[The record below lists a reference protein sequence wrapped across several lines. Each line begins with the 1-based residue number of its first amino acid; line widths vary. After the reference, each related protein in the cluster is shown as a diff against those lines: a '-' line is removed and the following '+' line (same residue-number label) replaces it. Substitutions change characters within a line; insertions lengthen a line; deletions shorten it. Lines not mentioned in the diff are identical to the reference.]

1 MCNYYS
7 LYICR
12 MVVAHDGQE
21 LDVLRSSQEEGLT
34 SLQER
39 LAHSASRATT
49 LQGELDKAEGAKK
62 ELEERI
68 KGLRKELSMTMKKQ
82 EGVQSKREQKKKK
95 EGRGKGKKKEK

>member
-1 MCNYYS
+1 MCNYYYS

-12 MVVAHDGQE
+12 KVVARDRQE
-21 LDVLRSSQEEGLT
+21 LDVLRSNQEEGLT
-34 SLQER
+34 SLQEQ

-82 EGVQSKREQKKKK
+82 EGVQSKREQKKKY
-95 EGRGKGKKKEK
+95 GRGVGKKKEK

>member
-12 MVVAHDGQE
+12 MVVARDGQE

-34 SLQER
+34 SLQEQ

-82 EGVQSKREQKKKK
+82 EGVQSKREQKKKY
-95 EGRGKGKKKEK
+95 GRGVGKKKEK

>member
-1 MCNYYS
+1 MQLLLFS
-7 LYICR
+7 LCR
-12 MVVAHDGQE
+12 KVVARDRQE
-21 LDVLRSSQEEGLT
+21 LNVLQSSQEEGLT
-34 SLQER
+34 SLQEQV
-39 LAHSASRATT
+39 AHSASRATT

-82 EGVQSKREQKKKK
+82 EGMRSKHEQKKK

>member
-1 MCNYYS
+1 MCNYYYS

-12 MVVAHDGQE
+12 KVVGRDRQE
-21 LDVLRSSQEEGLT
+21 LDVLRSNQEEGLT
-34 SLQER
+34 SLQEQ
-39 LAHSASRATT
+39 LAHNASGATT

-82 EGVQSKREQKKKK
+82 EGVQSKREQKKKY
-95 EGRGKGKKKEK
+95 GWGVGKKKEK